1 VADPN
6 ISSGVPPW
14 EPRVAVLEQI
24 ARDTQRSLER
34 IEHDLRDL
42 RADFRWVM
50 TIMLAGFVLTL
61 GGIGGLGLA
70 TLPAL
75 HALGH

>member
-1 VADPN
+1 MADPDN
-6 ISSGVPPW
+6 NAARPSL

-24 ARDTQRSLER
+24 ARDTQRTLDR
-34 IEHDLRDL
+34 IERDQ
-42 RADFRWVM
+42 RSDFRWM
-50 TIMLAGFVLTL
+50 MGIMLGGFVLTL
-61 GGIGGLGLA
+61 TAIGGLGLA